1 MRIYINTHTY
11 QLQIYRYTWLMYV
24 SDSSYTLAALH
35 ATLQRK
41 NVIPMVYKYVKLCT
55 RLKRKHTFIN
65 STFFLCTFWNHLQR
79 YSPIICLYMD
89 LWDRSFSFMLS
100 KQFGLSLIIL
110 LSITNNCFSIV
121 QRLCSKLLLSNIS
134 YHFNIEFLSY
144 ELYAFFSDILYI
156 CYQMRWYQIYIDNAH
171 NVNVFWWHVC
181 LSYRTKTTNFQYL
194 SSFMTI

>member
-1 MRIYINTHTY
+1 MWPAIFSPKCAIYIHIHMYIYVYIYKHTY
-11 QLQIYRYTWLMYV
+11 KLQIYKYTWLMYV

-65 STFFLCTFWNHLQR
+65 STFFLCTLWNHLQR

-100 KQFGLSLIIL
+100 KQFGLSLIML

-121 QRLCSKLLLSNIS
+121 QHLCFKLLLSNVS
-134 YHFNIEFLSY
+134 YYFNLKFLSY
-144 ELYAFFSDILYI
+144 ELCILFRYF
-156 CYQMRWYQIYIDNAH
+156 CRFVD
-171 NVNVFWWHVC
+171 
-181 LSYRTKTTNFQYL
+181 
-194 SSFMTI
+194 

>member
-1 MRIYINTHTY
+1 MYDIIPHKTWNKLKNNLFEFVTDHPFMSWCILQKRNYSLVCMWPAIFSPKCYIYVYIIYINSHTY
-11 QLQIYRYTWLMYV
+11 KLQIYRYIWLMYV

-65 STFFLCTFWNHLQR
+65 STFFLCTIWNQLQR

-134 YHFNIEFLSY
+134 YHFNIEFL
-144 ELYAFFSDILYI
+144 
-156 CYQMRWYQIYIDNAH
+156 
-171 NVNVFWWHVC
+171 
-181 LSYRTKTTNFQYL
+181 
-194 SSFMTI
+194 

>member
-1 MRIYINTHTY
+1 MKQIEKQPFWVCEWPPFHVIVYIEKEKLLLSLYVASDFLPKMLYIYDIHIQIYINTHTNCK
-11 QLQIYRYTWLMYV
+11 YTWLMYV

-65 STFFLCTFWNHLQR
+65 STFFLCTLWNHLQR

-121 QRLCSKLLLSNIS
+121 QRLCVKLLLNNIS
-134 YHFNIEFLSY
+134 YHFNLK
-144 ELYAFFSDILYI
+144 LL
-156 CYQMRWYQIYIDNAH
+156 
-171 NVNVFWWHVC
+171 
-181 LSYRTKTTNFQYL
+181 
-194 SSFMTI
+194 

>member
-1 MRIYINTHTY
+1 MWLTTLSCSNVHCKREITPYFVCDQRFSPQNVQYIYTYIYIYKHTY
-11 QLQIYRYTWLMYV
+11 KLQIYKYTWLMYV

-65 STFFLCTFWNHLQR
+65 STFFLCTLWNHLQR

-100 KQFGLSLIIL
+100 KQFGLSLIML

-121 QRLCSKLLLSNIS
+121 QHLCFKLLLSNVS
-134 YHFNIEFLSY
+134 YYFNLKFLSY
-144 ELYAFFSDILYI
+144 ELCILFRYF
-156 CYQMRWYQIYIDNAH
+156 CRFVD
-171 NVNVFWWHVC
+171 
-181 LSYRTKTTNFQYL
+181 
-194 SSFMTI
+194 